1 VTVASL
7 FPDIE
12 TAPARKDAT
21 LSDCGLY
28 RYDLLRSW
36 AVGPHVTF
44 VMMNP
49 STADAED
56 DDPTIRRC
64 VGFAKSWG
72 FAGLVVVNLYAFRAT
87 EVSDLWEA
95 ADPVGPK
102 NDLHIEAHA
111 FCGMTVAAWGA
122 KRRAARR
129 AAGVVARLTAKGR
142 KLYAIRETK
151 SGWPEHPLFLPAHL
165 KPFAWRPTPT
175 P

>member
-28 RYDLLRSW
+28 RYDLL
-36 AVGPHVTF
+36 
-44 VMMNP
+44 
-49 STADAED
+49 
-56 DDPTIRRC
+56 
-64 VGFAKSWG
+64 
-72 FAGLVVVNLYAFRAT
+72 
-87 EVSDLWEA
+87 EA